1 MTNMLFMPQNGTV
14 IEFPLKPHID
24 RCFGYMALALG
35 LDYWLVPQVT
45 SILFER
51 YTMDDEKAKSVVR
64 LLRHVLVA
72 RGLGHLIRSPEEF
85 TDEQAR
91 PLTRGGSEIMLPV
104 CQTVTMKR

>member
-1 MTNMLFMPQNGTV
+1 MLFMPQNGTV

-35 LDYWLVPQVT
+35 LDYWLVPQI
-45 SILFER
+45 SSLFHEN
-51 YTMDDEKAKSVVR
+51 YVMDDEKAKSVVR
-64 LLRHVLVA
+64 LLRHILVA
-72 RGLGHLIRSPEEF
+72 KGLSHLIQSHDES

-91 PLTRGGSEIMLPV
+91 PLTGAGSEIMLPV